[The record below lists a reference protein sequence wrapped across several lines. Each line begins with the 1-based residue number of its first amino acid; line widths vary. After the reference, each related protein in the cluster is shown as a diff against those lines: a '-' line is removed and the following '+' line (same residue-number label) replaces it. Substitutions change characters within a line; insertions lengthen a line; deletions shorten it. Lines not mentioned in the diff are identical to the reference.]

1 MLNRQPA
8 LRIPL
13 AATLLFVTFSL
24 LYLRDIPA
32 LRASFWGFGAG
43 LLVFLYWLYGA
54 STRDRRR
61 LEFEFTPL
69 KHHWIQGA
77 VQILLYAYWGW
88 YWRDVYDHVP
98 LILAQVVFAYAF
110 DSMLCWS
117 RRDKWVLGFGPFP
130 IILSTNLFIWFRDE
144 WFYLQF
150 LMIAVGFMGK
160 EFVRW
165 NREGQSRHIFNPSA
179 FSLSVFSLALILT
192 GTTDMTWGVE
202 ISLTQQTPPD
212 IYPVLFLLGLVVM
225 FFFSTTLVTATAAVT
240 LLGFGVVYNIYTG
253 VYFFTDSDIPSAVF
267 LGLILLVTDPSTSPR
282 SKFGKAVFG
291 LMYGLG
297 VLGLYVVLGWA
308 GIPTFYDKLLMVPVL
323 NLSVRVIDRLA
334 SATVDGLHLGRIGQL
349 NPVRLNLVYMS
360 LWIAFFGGM
369 FSMGQLGITH
379 EGHYIPFWQNACEQ
393 DLRHGCRT
401 LAAIQTAQCG
411 AGSGWACNELG
422 ILDLSGVIG
431 FNRRGALQS
440 FAQSCIL
447 NYEAGCENYSALRS
461 GGEKRIHSNP
471 KISDYLLLLQD
482 GHGPLPNMGALELFT
497 RACDQG
503 WVVGC
508 GEKARVYLT
517 GTGVPIDYRL
527 AAEGFD
533 LACGMGDPTS
543 CTDLGLMYERGDGVD
558 MDAARA
564 SELMN
569 RACGFGM
576 DEACAW
582 LEEQSPMLEEQ
593 DPTLEER
600 SPADMSGTPAP
611 PAGSGP

>member
-1 MLNRQPA
+1 MLSRQPA

-13 AATLLFVTFSL
+13 AASLVFLAFSL
-24 LYLRDIPA
+24 LYLRDAPA

-43 LLVFLYWLYGA
+43 LLLWLYWLYGE
-54 STRDRRR
+54 SLRRHRR
-61 LEFEFTPL
+61 LEFEFAPR
-69 KHHWIQGA
+69 KHHYIQAA
-77 VQILLYAYWGW
+77 VQIAVYVYWGW
-88 YWRDVYDHVP
+88 YWQEVYDEAG
-98 LILAQVVFAYAF
+98 LIVAQIVFAYAF
-110 DSMLCWS
+110 DSLLCWG
-117 RRDKWVLGFGPFP
+117 RRDKWILGFGPFP
-130 IILSTNLFIWFRDE
+130 IILSANLFIWFRDE

-150 LMIAVGFMGK
+150 LMIAVGFLGK
-160 EFVRW
+160 EYVRW
-165 NREGQSRHIFNPSA
+165 TRDGRSTHIFNPSA
-179 FSLSVFSLALILT
+179 FSLGLFSAVLILS
-192 GTTDMTWGVE
+192 GSTDMTWGAE
-202 ISLTQQTPPD
+202 ISLTLQNPPD
-212 IYPVLFLLGLVVM
+212 IYPFLFLLGLVVM
-225 FFFSTTLVTATAAVT
+225 YFFSITLVASTAAMT
-240 LLGFGVVYNIYTG
+240 LLGIGALYKVYTG
-253 VYFFTDSDIPSAVF
+253 VYYFTDSDIPAAVF
-267 LGLILLVTDPSTSPR
+267 LGLHLLVTDPSTSPK

-291 LMYGLG
+291 VSYGLG
-297 VLGLYVVLGWA
+297 VVGLYSLLGWA
-308 GIPTFYDKLLMVPVL
+308 GGPTFYDKLLIVPVL
-323 NLSVRVIDRLA
+323 NLSVRMIDRFA
-334 SATVDGLHLGRIGQL
+334 SATMNGLHLGKIGQP
-349 NPVRLNLVYMS
+349 NPARLNLVYMS
-360 LWIAFFGGM
+360 LWIAFFGGA
-369 FSMGQLGITH
+369 FSMGQLGATH

-393 DLRHGCRT
+393 DLRQGCRT
-401 LAAIQTAQCG
+401 LAGIETAQCG

-440 FAQSCIL
+440 FARSCIL

-471 KISDYLLLLQD
+471 RISDYLLLLQD

-517 GTGVPIDYRL
+517 GTGVSVDYSL

-558 MDAARA
+558 MDTDRA
-564 SELMN
+564 SELMK

-582 LEEQSPMLEEQ
+582 LQEQG
-593 DPTLEER
+593 PTD
-600 SPADMSGTPAP
+600 ASGATAP
-611 PAGSGP
+611 PADSGP